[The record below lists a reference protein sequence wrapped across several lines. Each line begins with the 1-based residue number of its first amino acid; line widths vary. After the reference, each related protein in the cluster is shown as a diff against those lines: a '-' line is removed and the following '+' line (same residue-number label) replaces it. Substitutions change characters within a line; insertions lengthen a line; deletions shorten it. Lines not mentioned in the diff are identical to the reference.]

1 MSRQPLY
8 YTFGNHM
15 HWVDMQWLWGYHVLP
30 GSVRDMIHLCRE
42 AGVKGC
48 VNFDGIGYEK
58 LAAEDPEALAEL
70 KAAVQEGLIEPVG
83 CSYGQPYGLFHG
95 GESNVRQLIY
105 GARAV
110 RRLLGVW
117 PKTFWEEEFYFF
129 PQLPQMLAGCGF
141 TGASL
146 FFQWTWHTPEVPK
159 EESPVV
165 WWEGMDGT
173 RILATTRNALN
184 MHQWPE
190 DMDAVLSGLHRGLGV
205 SPKNRGSD
213 VSSERTSDSGVS
225 PESVPLIQQWLEL
238 MPSPDWMCR
247 SELILPKLKELLS
260 DPRFEIRPVTLG
272 EYLGGLGV
280 SPKFPRGSD
289 VPSEYSSGSDV
300 PSEEASGSDVP
311 SKHGPTRIAAGG
323 ISDGTSEPHD
333 ETRHPWGP
341 AADDLAIEKRKGAFL
356 PHWSRDGAIYAVT
369 FRLEDSLPERALAEY
384 RFERERLEASGALS
398 GEALNDAYDELHR
411 ENIDGYLNAGH
422 GACIL
427 REPRVGGMVYDALLH
442 FDDQRYD
449 LLACAVMQNHVHAVL
464 WPKTGHAL
472 DGILKSWK
480 SFTGHEIGRITGKT
494 GSVWQAESYDRLV
507 RGPIELI
514 QQVVYVAE
522 NPAQAGLVDWP
533 WVFVAGDKIDGLCG
547 SDLGRDVR
555 ATGELGRDAQA
566 TGSIPVRAYSMDQV
580 WHGMTLGKNGDQVR
594 RRSREME
601 QSLQAMES
609 LSAVLG
615 LFGRPYAQWD
625 VYPVWELEE
634 LWRDLLWTQHH
645 DIDEC
650 EGLCGYIAD
659 GEEAGMRQRIGR
671 LQGNIATSNRPSKQ
685 CGRFNPHG
693 WEVGGIGPYGF
704 GPEVVAPRHEWK
716 VDDAFKVAFCEWDGL
731 VAKVDLETGCL
742 TEIRMQEGENLLASP
757 LFLIAT
763 RRNDSVIENLK
774 VRVDKWALFVSCL
787 VDGESYAI
795 HCMPVTGRGLNVY
808 PSRQRTSR
816 KEGGYRGAHCLK
828 FDLALGEP
836 KITTDTPYGLV
847 LVDGTSAGSRKYPEG
862 DWMTSPQWFE
872 EVEGGF
878 TGGSCVV
885 FRDQDNERGL
895 LVSQTASTQW
905 FRHDGRYEMVCAA
918 YDPWDE
924 DRFHDEDNRVF
935 NLIPIWRQSN
945 ADCWKVANTHRE
957 PLGVPCSHR
966 LPWSLRCKP
975 KNVVVTA
982 FYREAE
988 DFAGKHVENY
998 AGKGMGY
1005 PFIVRLVEFDGIES
1019 DVELKIV
1026 GPVAKAYK
1034 TNLLGQIESEIAP
1047 VGPSPH
1053 PQTPSPSGTNHP
1065 DREGAFQYDTLR
1077 FHMRP
1082 HEIATLYLDIVPGRK
1097 QTRDLDAKREIW
1109 ATVHRVD

>member
-70 KAAVQEGLIEPVG
+70 KAAVQEGIIEPVG

-95 GESNVRQLIY
+95 GESNIRQLIY

-159 EESPVV
+159 EESPVI
-165 WWEGMDGT
+165 WWEGLDGT
-173 RILATTRNALN
+173 RILAATRNSLN

-190 DMDAVLSGLHRGLGV
+190 DMEAVLRGLEGPAV
-205 SPKNRGSD
+205 DPRPSTFD
-213 VSSERTSDSGVS
+213 
-225 PESVPLIQQWLEL
+225 PLIQQWLEL

-247 SELILPKLKELLS
+247 SELILPKLKELLA

-272 EYLGGLGV
+272 EYLRGLGV

-289 VPSEYSSGSDV
+289 VSSERTGGSDV
-300 PSEEASGSDVP
+300 PSEL
-311 SKHGPTRIAAGG
+311 
-323 ISDGTSEPHD
+323 DG

-356 PHWSRDGAIYAVT
+356 PHWKRDGAIYAVT

-384 RFERERLEASGALS
+384 RFERERLEASGALN

-411 ENIDGYLNAGH
+411 EKIDGYLNAGH

-449 LLACAVMQNHVHAVL
+449 LLACAVMPNHVHAVL
-464 WPKTGHAL
+464 WPRSGHSL

-507 RGPIELI
+507 RGPSELI
-514 QQVVYVAE
+514 QQVAYVAE
-522 NPAQAGLVDWP
+522 NPGHAGLVDWP

-566 TGSIPVRAYSMDQV
+566 TIPVRAYTMDQV
-580 WHGMTLGKNGDQVR
+580 WHGLTLGKNGDQVR

-650 EGLCGYIAD
+650 EGLCGHVAE
-659 GEEAGMRQRIGR
+659 GEAGGMRQRIGH
-671 LQGNIATSNRPSKQ
+671 LQWNTGASLQPSKQ
-685 CGRFNPHG
+685 WGRFNPHG
-693 WEVGGIGPYGF
+693 WEVDGIGPCGF
-704 GPEVVAPRHEWK
+704 GPEAVAAHHEWK
-716 VDDAFKVAFCEWDGL
+716 VDDAFKIATCEWDGF
-731 VAKVDLETGCL
+731 VAKADLETGSL
-742 TEIRMQEGENLLASP
+742 TEIRVKDGDNLLASP
-757 LFLIAT
+757 LSLIAT
-763 RRNDSVIENLK
+763 RRNESVVENLE
-774 VRVDKWALFVSCL
+774 VGVDWASLFVSCL
-787 VDGESYAI
+787 LDGESYAI
-795 HCMPVTGRGLNVY
+795 HCMPVTGKGLNMY
-808 PSRQRTSR
+808 MSRQRTSR
-816 KEGGYRGAHCLK
+816 EEGGYQGAHSLK
-828 FDLALGEP
+828 FDLALGDPE
-836 KITTDTPYGLV
+836 ITTDTPYGAV
-847 LVDGTSAGSRKYPEG
+847 RVDGTSAGSRKYPEG

-878 TGGSCVV
+878 TGGSFVT
-885 FRDQDNERGL
+885 FRNQDNERGL
-895 LVSQTASTQW
+895 LVSQTATTQW

-935 NLIPIWRQSN
+935 NLIPIGRQSN
-945 ADCWKVANTHRE
+945 ADCWKLANTRRE
-957 PLGVPCSHR
+957 PVGVPYSR
-966 LPWSLRCKP
+966 QLPWTLKCSP
-975 KNVVVTA
+975 SNVVVTA
-982 FYREAE
+982 LYRETE
-988 DFAGKHVENY
+988 DYAGKHVENY
-998 AGKGMGY
+998 AGQGMGY
-1005 PFIVRLVEFDGIES
+1005 PYIIRLVEFNGIDS
-1019 DVELKIV
+1019 DVELTIV

-1034 TNLLGQIESEIAP
+1034 TNLLGQIESEITP
-1047 VGPSPH
+1047 ESSP
-1053 PQTPSPSGTNHP
+1053 PTPPPHDEP
-1065 DREGAFQYDTLR
+1065 LREGAFQYDTLR

-1082 HEIATLYLDIVPGRK
+1082 HEIATLYLDIIPGRK